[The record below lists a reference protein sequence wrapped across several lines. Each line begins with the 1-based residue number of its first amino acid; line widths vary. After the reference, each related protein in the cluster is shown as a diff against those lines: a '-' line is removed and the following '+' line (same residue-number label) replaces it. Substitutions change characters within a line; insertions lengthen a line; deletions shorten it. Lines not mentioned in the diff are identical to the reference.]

1 MSLPQS
7 TQQASR
13 CIGQPRRPPYS
24 VALTL
29 ALLALGGCF
38 LLPSEPDQREFS
50 FDIQGTVRSGLG
62 GEPIDQARV
71 VLYKTVFTG
80 SGSKSGGTVR
90 EVIQTEFS
98 TADGRYWIQASFRD
112 TRCGL
117 VTVGARSSGH
127 ANGDISLNFA
137 GGTEACHGTPVVID
151 FMLTPDEGSE

>member
-1 MSLPQS
+1 MSRPQS
-7 TQQASR
+7 SRHAGR
-13 CIGQPRRPPYS
+13 CIGQPLRPAFS
-24 VALTL
+24 LALTL

-38 LLPSEPDQREFS
+38 SLPSEPHQREFS
-50 FDIQGTVRSGLG
+50 FDIQGTVRSGVD

-80 SGSKSGGTVR
+80 SGSESGGTFR

-127 ANGDISLNFA
+127 ANGDISLNFV
-137 GGTEACHGTPVVID
+137 GRREACHGTPVVID